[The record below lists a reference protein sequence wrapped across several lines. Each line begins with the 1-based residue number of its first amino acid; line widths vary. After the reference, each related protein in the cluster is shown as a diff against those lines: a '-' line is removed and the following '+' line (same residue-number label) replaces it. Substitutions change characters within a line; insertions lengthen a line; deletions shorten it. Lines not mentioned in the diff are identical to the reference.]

1 MAQKWVSDYWEHM
14 NTPTVNFVMTCKH
27 IPYRTQEP
35 KEHHKRTQ
43 ELMKQILRTINKG
56 RPSKTTHGRKVYK
69 RLHELEINQNI
80 NTKAESEPYSRHSY
94 VYIFIA
100 GEH

>member
-1 MAQKWVSDYWEHM
+1 
-14 NTPTVNFVMTCKH
+14 
-27 IPYRTQEP
+27 
-35 KEHHKRTQ
+35 
-43 ELMKQILRTINKG
+43 MKQILRTINKG

-69 RLHELEINQNI
+69 RLHELEINQNT